1 MKYFWIILFLVGVCE
16 KDLYAADPLSD
27 SLQHE
32 VLKISGKL
40 LNYNCIV
47 NQDSALSLCSA
58 AEQQA
63 AKDQNDPAK
72 FQAIQLAINIHCLQG
87 DITLGINTAQRMYEE
102 AKQKNNQLG
111 MALALQA
118 IGAAYM
124 HADLYQQADE
134 TFSEAEV
141 SIQQSN
147 DPLCQLRLT
156 MQQLYTCMKLNDTTR
171 MSHYISVAQPF
182 LEEID
187 PDLLP
192 DYNFYL
198 TCYQTILQIE
208 RNQLEQALEGIQ
220 KMLLT
225 EPEGG
230 FCTRWH
236 HYVKYRYYRQ
246 EGDYE
251 TALRYCDS
259 NMYIILQ
266 QQNMLEYKNSM
277 IYKASLLETMNRY
290 HDACDIY
297 ERINFLT
304 DSLNMHQYT
313 NQINALHLTYW
324 VDQMIIENAQSRNNL
339 FKSILYYSVAVIF
352 IIVSFF
358 FIARRK
364 NKQLVLSR
372 EKLAAMRE
380 VAADSIQSKSMFLS
394 NMSHDLRTPL
404 NAIVGFSQ
412 ILTDMEDVDAEL
424 KQQCRDNIKQ
434 NSDLLLKLINDIVDF
449 SSLKDAKIKFEFE
462 RCNVVALC
470 QNVIETVESVK
481 QTQAVLSFSTDL
493 TTLELETDSGRLQQ
507 VLINLLVNATKFT
520 KEGYIRL
527 ILKLD
532 EQKNEAVFIIEDTG
546 CGIALEKQARIF
558 ERFEKLHDAIQGVG
572 LGLSICKLII
582 EHVNGKIWIDSDYT
596 AGARFIFTH
605 PIWLQHKN

>member
-16 KDLYAADPLSD
+16 KDLYAADTLSD

-32 VLKISGKL
+32 VLEMSGKF

-47 NQDSALSLCSA
+47 NQDSMLALCSV

-63 AKDQNDPAK
+63 ANHRNYPAK
-72 FQAIQLAINIHCLQG
+72 FQAIQLTINIHCLQG
-87 DITLGINTAQRMYEE
+87 DITLGINAAQRMYEE
-102 AKQKNNQLG
+102 AKQQNDPLG
-111 MALALQA
+111 MALAVQA

-141 SIQQSN
+141 SMLQSKDPLSRLRLAIQQ
-147 DPLCQLRLT
+147 LH
-156 MQQLYTCMKLNDTTR
+156 TCMKLNDTAR
-171 MSHYISVAQPF
+171 MSYYISVAQPF

-187 PDLLP
+187 PDFLP

-198 TCYQTILQIE
+198 ICYQTILQIE
-208 RNQLEQALEGIQ
+208 RNQPKQALEGMQ

-236 HYVKYRYYRQ
+236 HYVRYRYYRQ

-259 NMYIILQ
+259 IMSIILQ
-266 QQNMLEYKNSM
+266 QQNILGYKNSM
-277 IYKASLLETMNRY
+277 IHKASLLETMNRY

-324 VDQMIIENAQSRNNL
+324 VDQMNIENAQARNNL
-339 FKSILYYSVAVIF
+339 FENILYYSILVIF
-352 IIVSFF
+352 IIIFFF

-372 EKLAAMRE
+372 EKLAVMRE
-380 VAADSIQSKSMFLS
+380 AAADSIQSKSMFLS

-449 SSLKDAKIKFEFE
+449 SGLKEGKIKFEFE

-470 QNVIETVESVK
+470 QNVTETVASVK
-481 QTQAVLSFSTDL
+481 QTEAVLSFSTDL

-520 KEGYIRL
+520 KAGYIRL
-527 ILKLD
+527 ILELD
-532 EQKNEAVFIIEDTG
+532 EQNNEAVFIIEDTG
-546 CGIALEKQARIF
+546 CGIPLERQARIF
-558 ERFEKLHDAIQGVG
+558 ERFEKLHDAVQGVG

-582 EHVNGKIWIDSDYT
+582 EHVNGRIWIDSDYT

-605 PIWLQHKN
+605 PIRYPYKN